1 MWNEKLNGSRD
12 RHEGAVKTTIP
23 NGHRCHLTTE
33 ELEFL
38 NAEKVSAKVAEVKMP
53 MRQASPLISAANRL
67 RGSFHPS
74 EKVPDYAG
82 FVPVS
87 PNRQIDLTA
96 ISGIMVLGGFPV
108 SDIPEYVSPAMDE
121 ITA

>member
-1 MWNEKLNGSRD
+1 MWNEKLNGSKE
-12 RHEGAVKTTIP
+12 RHEGAVRTTQS
-23 NGHRCHLTTE
+23 NGHRCHLIPE

-38 NAEKVSAKVAEVKMP
+38 DAEKVSAKAVEVNML
-53 MRQASPLISAANRL
+53 MSQAQPLISAANRL

-82 FVPVS
+82 YVPVS
-87 PNRQIDLTA
+87 PNRQIDLTVM
-96 ISGIMVLGGFPV
+96 SGIMVLGGFPV
-108 SDIPEYVSPAMDE
+108 SDSPRYGSPAMDE